1 MIRLENILLDR
12 GRVLL
17 ADWGFGSYFQPGIPS
32 LRDPIGSLNYCT
44 AFLRQHTHIY
54 IYIYI
59 GSVRSSLSGAP
70 EVIRGD
76 AYIGPEV
83 DCWSLGVCLFAILAG
98 RLPFQHLDDE
108 CKRKQIRSGEYSIP
122 AFISPEARDLL
133 QRILVVNSSQRMTI
147 PEMRQHNWLRS
158 CSQPSGA

>member
-1 MIRLENILLDR
+1 MDEYFSLIGDLDHIIN
-12 GRVLL
+12 
-17 ADWGFGSYFQPGIPS
+17 P
-32 LRDPIGSLNYCT
+32 GSLLCEIQSAALTTVPHSCGNT
-44 AFLRQHTHIY
+44 HTHTY
-54 IYIYI
+54 IYIHI